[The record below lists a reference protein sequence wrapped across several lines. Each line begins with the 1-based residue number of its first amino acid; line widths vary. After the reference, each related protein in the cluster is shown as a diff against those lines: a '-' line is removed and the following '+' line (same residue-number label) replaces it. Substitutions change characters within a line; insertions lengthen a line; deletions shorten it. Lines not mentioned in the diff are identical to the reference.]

1 MNWRKLFVRSTGD
14 RGNEAKL
21 RGGWLRLRQGRQS
34 AKPRMIVGAVGAVTL
49 ATQAN
54 GGEPSRQL
62 SQKRHLAAVGRRRT
76 PSRKMLPDG
85 EKAGAMG
92 GPRLAFGE
100 RVPWRTGPL
109 EVLHTRDVVVL
120 CDVDNLSLGA
130 RDLGYKVSY
139 AALAKLLRQSSR
151 SCRLHA
157 FFPGGA
163 EARGRIEYFKT
174 RGWAVHVNEIEV
186 VQTYRGWRRIC
197 NSDNSILLWAG
208 WLAGRMRV
216 DLLVVASGDG
226 SLVCDIA
233 RFFATCQ
240 PACDVVTLSLV
251 GSTSMRLDASTN
263 PHVRA
268 NVSLGHDALRPV
280 LAKPGT
286 ECITRAGQGR
296 GRAAY
301 GIAPDGFGVATVGK
315 QFPDDCHKS

>member
-1 MNWRKLFVRSTGD
+1 MWTIFRSA
-14 RGNEAKL
+14 REI
-21 RGGWLRLRQGRQS
+21 S
-34 AKPRMIVGAVGAVTL
+34 AIRFLTL
-49 ATQAN
+49 
-54 GGEPSRQL
+54 
-62 SQKRHLAAVGRRRT
+62 
-76 PSRKMLPDG
+76 
-85 EKAGAMG
+85 
-92 GPRLAFGE
+92 
-100 RVPWRTGPL
+100 PWRNCFVNP
-109 EVLHTRDVVVL
+109 
-120 CDVDNLSLGA
+120 
-130 RDLGYKVSY
+130 
-139 AALAKLLRQSSR
+139 
-151 SCRLHA
+151 
-157 FFPGGA
+157 A
-163 EARGRIEYFKT
+163 EAAGCMPFFQAARKR
-174 RGWAVHVNEIEV
+174 WAVHVNEIEV

-251 GSTSMRLDASTN
+251 GSTSMRLDAGTN

-268 NVSLGHDALRPV
+268 NLSLGHDALRPV